1 MATISEL
8 LSQLQSDK
16 NSLVTNLVTKGVSAE
31 NTETFTSL
39 VPKVLNIT
47 SGGIDTSDAT
57 AEVNTILSGYS
68 AYVKGQKITGNIP
81 SKGATIYTPSVN
93 NQEITS
99 GQYLSGNQT
108 ILGDVNLTSSNI
120 KNGVTI
126 FGIEGTMQEGIDT
139 SDANAAATDLLLNK
153 TAYVNG
159 EKITGTIASLGETEY
174 VPTTTNQIINSGQ
187 YISEDQTILGDAN
200 LVSENIKSGITIFN
214 ITGSYTGGSS
224 STNEVMLL
232 DTTTSTSQSD
242 TLANYGDKIYISE
255 DNGTTFSLLSKII
268 ENDGGLLNNN
278 NQYISSNSANK
289 YGIYM
294 GNWLDSATTN
304 SILFAEPIFLSQPYI
319 LLILN
324 CNVNSWSTQTLNIHL
339 VEVTGETNEEK
350 LESVKNNIANNNF
363 AISKT
368 YSYNGSST
376 QTDIFTQLEA
386 SSTLSGEYYLYISG
400 TQKGTNEFTYIK
412 MGVINF

>member
-16 NSLVTNLVTKGVSAE
+16 NSLVTNLVAKGVSAE
-31 NTETFTSL
+31 STETFTSL

-57 AEVNTILSGYS
+57 AEANTILSGYS
-68 AYVKGQKITGNIP
+68 AYVKGQKITGTIR
-81 SKGATIYTPSVN
+81 SKDATIYTPAIY
-93 NQEITS
+93 NQEIIG

-108 ILGDVNLTSSNI
+108 ILGDANLTSSNI

-126 FGIEGTMQEGIDT
+126 FGVEGTVQEGIDT
-139 SDANAAATDLLLNK
+139 SDANATATDLLLNK

-159 EKITGTIASLGETEY
+159 EKITGTIESLRAIEY
-174 VPTTTNQIINSGQ
+174 VPTTTNQIISSGQ

-200 LVSENIKSGITIFN
+200 LISENIKSGITIFN
-214 ITGSYTGGSS
+214 ITGSYTGSSS
-224 STNEVMLL
+224 STNEVILL

-242 TLANYGDKIYISE
+242 TLTNYGDKIYISE
-255 DNGTTFSLLSKII
+255 DNGTTFSLLSEII
-268 ENDGGLLNNN
+268 ENDGGLLHDDS
-278 NQYISSNSANK
+278 QYISNKINHK

-294 GNWLDSATTN
+294 GNWLNSTTN
-304 SILFAEPIFLSQPYI
+304 SILFAEPIFLSQPRI
-319 LLILN
+319 FLN
-324 CNVNSWSTQTLNIHL
+324 LKCYMNSWSTQTLNIYL
-339 VEVTGETNEEK
+339 VEATGETNAEK

-363 AISKT
+363 AISKK
-368 YSYNGSST
+368 YSYNGNDSER
-376 QTDIFTQLEA
+376 DVFTQLD
-386 SSTLSGEYYLYISG
+386 SVSTLSGEYYLYISG
-400 TQKGTNEFTYIK
+400 TQKGQNNFVYIK

>member
-81 SKGATIYTPSVN
+81 SKDATIYTPSIN

-108 ILGDVNLTSSNI
+108 ILGDTNLTSSNI

-139 SDANAAATDLLLNK
+139 SDANATAADLLLNK

-159 EKITGTIASLGETEY
+159 EKITGTIELLGATEY
-174 VPTTTNQIINSGQ
+174 IPTTTNQIINSGQ

-200 LVSENIKSGITIFN
+200 LVSENIKSGVIIFN
-214 ITGSYTGGSS
+214 VTGSYTGGSS
-224 STNEVMLL
+224 STSEVILL
-232 DTTTSTSQSD
+232 DTTTSTSQLD
-242 TLANYGDKIYISE
+242 TLTNYGDKIYISE

-268 ENDGGLLNNN
+268 ENDGGLLNNG
-278 NQYISSNSANK
+278 NQYISNNSANK

-304 SILFAEPIFLSQPYI
+304 SILFAEPIFLSQPHI

-339 VEVTGETNEEK
+339 VEATGETNEEK
-350 LESVKNNIANNNF
+350 LESVKNNIANSNF

-368 YSYNGSST
+368 YSYNGSNT
-376 QTDIFTQLEA
+376 QTDTFVQIES
-386 SSTLSGEYYLYISG
+386 SSTLSGEYCLYISG
-400 TQKGTNEFTYIK
+400 TQKGNNEFTYIK
-412 MGVINF
+412 VGAINF